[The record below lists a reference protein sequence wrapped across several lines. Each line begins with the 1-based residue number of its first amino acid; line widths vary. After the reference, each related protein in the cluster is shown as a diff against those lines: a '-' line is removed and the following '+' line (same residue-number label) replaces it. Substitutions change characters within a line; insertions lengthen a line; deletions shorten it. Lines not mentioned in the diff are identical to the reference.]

1 LGMSNAAAMPNIKTH
16 YSLSRK
22 RMWGLFLA
30 IALSSLLEVVRQ
42 VANVGCGGG
51 RIAVGRGRKAPAD
64 KPAAR

>member
-30 IALSSLLEVVRQ
+30 IALIPP
-42 VANVGCGGG
+42 AT
-51 RIAVGRGRKAPAD
+51 IAKNE
-64 KPAAR
+64 

>member
-30 IALSSLLEVVRQ
+30 IALYDRHSGTATMSFGK
-42 VANVGCGGG
+42 N
-51 RIAVGRGRKAPAD
+51 
-64 KPAAR
+64 